1 MLVLAKQTKSRRE
14 YRRFKIELMDNVV
27 LMDKLK
33 DDNQKYITLF
43 NEEVEKVET
52 FIIFKYLDLK

>member
-1 MLVLAKQTKSRRE
+1 MLVLAKQTTTRRE
-14 YRRFKIELMDNVV
+14 YKRFKIELMDNVV

-33 DDNQKYITLF
+33 DDNQKYIALF

-52 FIIFKYLDLK
+52 FILYKYLDLK